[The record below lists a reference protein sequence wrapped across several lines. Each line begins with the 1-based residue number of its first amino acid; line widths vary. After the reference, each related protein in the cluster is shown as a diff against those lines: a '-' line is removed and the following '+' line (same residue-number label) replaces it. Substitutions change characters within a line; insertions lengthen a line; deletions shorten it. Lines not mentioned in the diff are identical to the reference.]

1 MTLCCGNLVTMATE
15 TYINSF
21 VQGILTWD
29 LIYLSVGTIGIPVM
43 ETVLPWQQRFTAIN
57 LLIKGILMYFGL
69 GTLVLWDER
78 KACFDL
84 LLWKHSYY

>member
-29 LIYLSVGTIGIPVM
+29 LIYLSLGTIGIPVM
-43 ETVLPWQQRFTAIN
+43 ETVLPWQQRFNAIN
-57 LLIKGILMYFGL
+57 GILMYFGL